1 MAAARESRPS
11 RNVGRS
17 GGISRERFRLSAAF
31 EGPAGESEGQLLRL
45 WEGVLDVSGLGVLDD
60 FFELGGDSFAATALM
75 GEIDRVFSRALPPSV
90 LLTHPSVRSLAAF
103 LARSGNPVDRHPLLP
118 LRASGH
124 RQPLFVVH
132 AAEGTVLFVRRL
144 LPHLDPEQP
153 VYAIQGRG
161 LIEGEEPHCRFEA
174 MAADY
179 ADAIRSV
186 QPRGPYLLAGYCVG
200 GLIALEIARQLKA
213 AGEEIRFLAMIDPC
227 LHPSVVPWLR
237 WAKPDS
243 ALARLHRMASRL
255 LWHLKRRR
263 LQVARRAIGDPSG
276 KPQHCMPADIGR
288 QKAVHAG
295 ARAALRAYRPLPYDG
310 QVTIFFSTEHKADFE
325 GNAGRSQ
332 ALASRIDIVELGALH
347 EHLFT
352 THRTALGRALQHQ
365 LDLVAEEMAG
375 GLAA

>member
-17 GGISRERFRLSAAF
+17 TGISRDRFRLSASF
-31 EGPAGESEGQLLRL
+31 EGPAGEPERLLLRL
-45 WEGVLDVSGLGVLDD
+45 WEEVLDVRGLGVLDD
-60 FFELGGDSFAATALM
+60 FFELGGDSFAATALI

-90 LLTHPSVRSLAAF
+90 LLTHPSVRSLAAL
-103 LARSGNPVDRHPLLP
+103 LARSGNSVDRHPLLP
-118 LRASGH
+118 LRTSGD

-132 AAEGTVLFVRRL
+132 AAEGTALFVRRL
-144 LPHLDPEQP
+144 LPHLDPGQP

-179 ADAIRSV
+179 AEVIRSV
-186 QPRGPYLLAGYCVG
+186 RPRGPYLLAGYCVG
-200 GLIALEIARQLKA
+200 GLIALEIARMLKA
-213 AGEEIRFLAMIDPC
+213 AGEEVRFLAMIDPC
-227 LHPSVVPWLR
+227 LHPTVVPWLR
-237 WAKPDS
+237 WTNPDS
-243 ALARLHRMASRL
+243 ASARLHRMVSRL

-263 LQVARRAIGDPSG
+263 LQVARRALGDSLG
-276 KPQHCMPADIGR
+276 RSRDYKPVDIGR
-288 QKAVHAG
+288 QRAVHAG

-310 QVTIFFSTEHKADFE
+310 KVTIFFSTEHKADFE
-325 GNAGRSQ
+325 GNAGRSH

-352 THRTALGRALQHQ
+352 TQTDALGRELQHR
-365 LDLVAEEMAG
+365 LDLLAEEMAG